1 MESFDK
7 EKAHQDD
14 TQTIRREVS
23 SLQRRLN
30 ESANDPTQLSWDT
43 ALLIKNT
50 ASLAP
55 EKIISCAD
63 PDWQQKVETMPIDRA
78 GIRIND
84 VRTVAQ
90 IEFVT
95 NFATDRRLAMTYGNR
110 SFHLEPRPT
119 PFDFD

>member
-30 ESANDPTQLSWDT
+30 ECANDPTQLSWDT

-50 ASLAP
+50 KNLAP

-95 NFATDRRLAMTYGNR
+95 NFATDHRLAMTYGNR